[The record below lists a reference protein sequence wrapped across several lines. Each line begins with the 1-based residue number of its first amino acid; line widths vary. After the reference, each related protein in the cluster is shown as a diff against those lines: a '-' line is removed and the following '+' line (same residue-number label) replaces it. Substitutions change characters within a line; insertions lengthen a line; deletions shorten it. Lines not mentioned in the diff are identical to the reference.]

1 MIAFMIVLAAALV
14 GFSITFT
21 AIKVDDLDNTALS
34 LAHCYDMMY
43 GNFAT
48 DNYNTAGW
56 IIFIIASILMT
67 LIMLNMLIAIMSDTY
82 ARVMSEI
89 VPSDYYE
96 LNSLILEQEEI
107 LFWKRNHGRPKF
119 LFFAHYMGQDD
130 DEEWEGAFAAMK
142 NSGGEDNDPEFQT
155 KMNLKLDILLENQA
169 LQMRDTHVKFDEQK
183 KRFDAIAESLRRR
196 VAA

>member
-1 MIAFMIVLAAALV
+1 MRMFKKTRVLINLLVQVMVDMIAFMIVLAAALL

-21 AIKVDDLDNTALS
+21 AIKVDELDNTALS

-107 LFWKRNHGRPKF
+107 LFWKRNSGRAKF
-119 LFFAHYMGQDD
+119 LHFAHYMEQGD
-130 DEEWEGAFAAMK
+130 DEEWEGAYVAMK
-142 NSGGEDNDPEFQT
+142 N
-155 KMNLKLDILLENQA
+155 
-169 LQMRDTHVKFDEQK
+169 
-183 KRFDAIAESLRRR
+183 
-196 VAA
+196 